1 MNILVTNIGRRVY
14 LMDFLNDLKKTYKK
28 LNIHLAD
35 NDDYAASFSYRKVF
49 IHKIPLISQGNLKYI
64 ESIKKIVKKNKIQL
78 VIPSSKYDLN
88 ILSLYKEKFKKFNCQ
103 ILVSSNDLIKKL
115 LNKEATYFL
124 CKKNNIRTPKIYFNI
139 NQIQI

>member
-49 IHKIPLISQGNLKYI
+49 IHKNT
-64 ESIKKIVKKNKIQL
+64 
-78 VIPSSKYDLN
+78 
-88 ILSLYKEKFKKFNCQ
+88 KFHG
-103 ILVSSNDLIKKL
+103 
-115 LNKEATYFL
+115 ATY
-124 CKKNNIRTPKIYFNI
+124 KAWRPY
-139 NQIQI
+139 